1 MKVKIAPSLAKGVVK
16 APPSKSMAHRLL
28 ICAGLCAGE
37 ESLIR
42 GIELSQDVA
51 ATIDCLRSMGAVC
64 NIDGDRVSVRGID
77 ARHAVPEA
85 TLFCR
90 ESGSTLRFFIPIA
103 LMCGETVTFCGSE
116 KLMSRPLG
124 VYEELC
130 QKRGLFFE
138 KGAELKVRGCL
149 EGGVFELPGDISSQF
164 VSGLLFA
171 LPLAGKDSLI
181 KLIPPVES
189 RSYIDLTLSA
199 LRDFGVEARWIDECS
214 IVVPGEQSYRG
225 RNISVEGDHSN
236 AAFLSALNMLGGQ
249 VELQGLRQDSLQGD
263 RVYSGHFQAIKEGY
277 AKVSLADCPDLGPIL
292 FAMAAAFHG
301 GKFTNTRRLRI
312 KESDRA
318 QAMARELKKFGA
330 ELIVDEDEV
339 SVLPGKLAAPN
350 SELYGHNDHRI
361 VMSMAVLLTKF
372 GGTIDD
378 AQAVSKSYP
387 GFFETLKNLGIDV
400 EIIDE

>member
-1 MKVKIAPSLAKGVVK
+1 VKARITPSCPQGSIK

-28 ICAGLCAGE
+28 ICAGLCPGGE
-37 ESLIR
+37 SRIS
-42 GIELSQDVA
+42 GIELSEDIL
-51 ATIDCLRSMGAVC
+51 ATIDCLRAMGAECSVQ
-64 NIDGDRVSVRGID
+64 GDCVTVRGTD
-77 ARHAVPEA
+77 PLAA
-85 TLFCR
+85 TAGRVLRCR

-103 LMCGETVTFCGSE
+103 LLSRE
-116 KLMSRPLG
+116 KTGFEGTAKLLSRPLG
-124 VYEELC
+124 VYEDIC
-130 QKRGLFFE
+130 SRQGLLFE
-138 KGAELKVRGCL
+138 RKDSITLQGRLSAGLYT
-149 EGGVFELPGDISSQF
+149 LPGDVSSQF

-171 LPLAGKDSLI
+171 LPLLEADSELR
-181 KLIPPVES
+181 LIPPVES

-199 LRDFGVEARWIDECS
+199 LRDFGVEARWIDDCS

-225 RNISVEGDHSN
+225 RNISVEGDHSI

-249 VELQGLRQDSLQGD
+249 VGLQGLRQDSLQGD

-318 QAMARELKKFGA
+318 QAMAQELKKFGA

-339 SVLPGKLAAPN
+339 SVLPGKLVAPKA
-350 SELYGHNDHRI
+350 ELYGHNDHRI

-372 GGTIDD
+372 GGTIYD